1 MTVLGLNAYAHD
13 AGVALVQDGQPV
25 FVVEEERLN
34 RERKT
39 NAFPLQGIRYLRERR
54 GFQLRDID
62 AVAFPWRGG
71 RFLRTVG
78 KEIVRRLPSAL
89 NLLRHAASPNMSV
102 GTALRF
108 RRAGVDLARAFGSDT
123 PVRVRFVGH
132 HDAHATAAFFL
143 SPFDRA
149 AVLVMDGYGD
159 DGSTSIY
166 HGTGEAVR
174 RISTNEFFDSAGI
187 VYSMITKYLGFRT
200 ILDEGKVMAL
210 AAYGTDE
217 LRDEFAKLVRM
228 LPNGKYAIDERLF
241 TYHRYGELRPVSRA
255 FERRF
260 GPPRLPDEPITQRHM
275 DVARGLQH
283 TLEET
288 VLHVARHLRRALG
301 EPDLCFAG
309 GTALNCL
316 ANLRLARESGFQR
329 IFVPPNPNDAGV
341 ALGAA
346 LFVTAEADRSFR
358 RETAPCTPFLGPSYG
373 YQEIGNALDGTQF
386 RQHEPGDIAAVVARE
401 LARGRLVAWF
411 QGRAEMGPRALGN
424 RSILADP
431 RSPFVREVL
440 DRRVKRREYF
450 RPYAPSVLAERAD
463 EFFDGPSSPYMSF
476 AATVKATRR
485 HEIPAVLSRDGT
497 ARIQTVTKEDN
508 PLYHRLI
515 ERFARLT
522 GVPMI
527 LNTSFNSVE
536 PTVCA
541 PADAVRTFADTGV
554 DMLVIGEHVVTKPS
568 AVSAGRVDDT
578 QAAEGAA
585 DACSSRSAAR
595 LG

>member
-13 AGVALVQDGQPV
+13 AGVALVEDGKPL

-39 NAFPLQGIRYLRERR
+39 AAFPLRGIHHLRERL
-54 GFQLRDID
+54 GLRLHDID

-71 RFLRTVG
+71 RFLRTIGRQV
-78 KEIVRRLPSAL
+78 VRRLPAAL
-89 NLLRHAASPNMSV
+89 NLLRHDASPNMSV

-108 RRAGVDLARAFGSDT
+108 RRAGADLARAFGSST

-132 HDAHATAAFFL
+132 HDAHAVAAFAL

-159 DGSTSIY
+159 DGSTSVY
-166 HGTGEAVR
+166 HGAGDRLR
-174 RISTNEFFDSAGI
+174 RVSTNQFFDSAGI

-210 AAYGTDE
+210 AAYGSDE
-217 LRDEFAKLVRM
+217 LCDEFAQLIRR
-228 LPNGKYAIDERLF
+228 LPDGEYTIDERF
-241 TYHRYGELRPVSRA
+241 FGYHRYGERRPVSRM

-260 GPPRLPDEPITQRHM
+260 GPPRLPGEPITQRHM
-275 DVARGLQH
+275 DVARGLQYA
-283 TLEET
+283 LEET
-288 VLHVARHLRRALG
+288 VLHVARHLRRRLG

-316 ANLRLARESGFQR
+316 TNLRLANESGFRR

-346 LFVTAEADRSFR
+346 LFVTAERGERLER
-358 RETAPCTPFLGPSYG
+358 RTGPCTPFLGPSYSP
-373 YQEIGNALDGTQF
+373 QEIASALDGNEF
-386 RQHEPGDIAAVVARE
+386 RWHELDDVAAIAARGI
-401 LARGRLVAWF
+401 ARGRLVAWF
-411 QGRAEMGPRALGN
+411 QGCAEMGPRALGN

-450 RPYAPSVLAERAD
+450 RPYAPSVLADRAD
-463 EFFDGPSSPYMSF
+463 EFFDAPPSSPYMSF
-476 AATVKATRR
+476 AATAKAARV
-485 HEIPAVLSRDGT
+485 HDIPAVLSRDNT
-497 ARIQTVTKEDN
+497 ARIQTISRQDN

-515 ERFARLT
+515 EHFASLT
-522 GVPMI
+522 GVPMV
-527 LNTSFNSVE
+527 LNTSFNSIE
-536 PTVCA
+536 PTVCT
-541 PADAVRTFADTGV
+541 PGDALRTFATTGIDV
-554 DMLVIGEHVVTKPS
+554 LVIGNYVVTK
-568 AVSAGRVDDT
+568 AGAHGSLADD
-578 QAAEGAA
+578 AEAPEGRRGHL
-585 DACSSRSAAR
+585 RSVAR
-595 LG
+595 PG